1 MKNLKEILMVILML
15 EILQLQK
22 SYYEVLGV
30 SWNFDQK
37 TLKKNYRKLVKQYHP
52 DNNPGKE
59 KFANKKF
66 IEIQQ
71 AYETLRDDKKRKL
84 YDMGGADAVSQEEQA
99 RNSGQ

>member
-1 MKNLKEILMVILML
+1 MPR
-15 EILQLQK
+15 
-22 SYYEVLGV
+22 
-30 SWNFDQK
+30 NFDQK
-37 TLKKNYRKLVKQYHP
+37 TLKQRYWKLVKQYHP

-84 YDMGGADAVSQEEQA
+84 YDMGGADAV
-99 RNSGQ
+99 N